1 MIIKDINEVKRD
13 GVIVSTNGCFDLLH
27 PGHIETFRLAK
38 EMGDILVV
46 GINTDASV
54 QRLKGSSRPIKSQG
68 ARAIIVDA
76 IKYVDYVFLF
86 DDDTPCNW
94 IQKLQPDIHVKGG
107 DYSPTDYEN
116 MPEAK
121 IIHGYGGKVHIVRT
135 VGSYSTSSYIKK
147 IQNETTRKHT

>member
-1 MIIKDINEVKRD
+1 MIINDINEVKRD

-38 EMGDILVV
+38 KMGDILVV

-54 QRLKGSSRPIKSQG
+54 QRLKGSSRPIKSEKV
-68 ARAIIVDA
+68 RAIIVDA

-86 DDDTPCNW
+86 DGDTPCDW
-94 IQKLQPDIHVKGG
+94 IQTLQPDIHVKGG
-107 DYSPTDYEN
+107 DYSANDYDK

-121 IIHGYGGKVHIVRT
+121 IIHEYGGKVHIVRT

-147 IQNETTRKHT
+147 IQNETTRKYT